1 MLINVNNHYLTSL
14 ICNLKLK
21 YFKIMLKKL
30 SLQEHKILI
39 EKATEMPF
47 SGEYCDHFA
56 NGIYVC
62 KQCEAPLFSSESK
75 FHSHCGWPSFDDEIN
90 QAVKKIIDQDGKRME
105 IVCANCGGHLGHIFY
120 GENFT
125 KKNQRYCVNS
135 LSLKFC
141 DKL

>member
-1 MLINVNNHYLTSL
+1 
-14 ICNLKLK
+14 
-21 YFKIMLKKL
+21 MLKKL

-56 NGIYVC
+56 KGIYVC
-62 KQCEAPLFSSESK
+62 KQCESPLFSSESK

-90 QAVKKIIDQDGKRME
+90 QAITKVLDADGKRTE
-105 IVCANCGGHLGHIFY
+105 IICTNCGGHLGHIFY

-125 KKNQRYCVNS
+125 TKNQRYCVNS
-135 LSLKFC
+135 LSLIFC
-141 DKL
+141 DKF